1 MTALF
6 GRVHINR
13 FLKGNYFSGLNVIN
27 LNSLLVKL
35 LPVINMEQV
44 ATLISE
50 GILIQLQ
57 VFPSI

>member
-6 GRVHINR
+6 GRVHVNR

-27 LNSLLVKL
+27 LNSPLLKL
-35 LPVINMEQV
+35 LSVINMEQV